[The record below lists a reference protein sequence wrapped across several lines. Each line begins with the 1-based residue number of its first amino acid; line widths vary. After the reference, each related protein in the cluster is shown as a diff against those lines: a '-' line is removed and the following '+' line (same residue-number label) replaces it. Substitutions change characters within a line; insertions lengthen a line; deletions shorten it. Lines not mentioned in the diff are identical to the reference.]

1 MSGRETIIF
10 GNNPSAYQQY
20 GKKDILAWRIP
31 WTEEP
36 GRLQFRGC
44 KEYDKTEQLTHTHIH
59 TQERYIWSLFSNL
72 WHRVPKALGIAW
84 VTGTFC
90 LFICKIH
97 NKRLPTLPKFMSMR
111 WLSASLDTSRWGLTA
126 TGASHVVKR
135 LELTNTNSQWFNQV
149 YLFSRRFVITPKQW
163 SS

>member
-59 TQERYIWSLFSNL
+59 TQDISGLCF
-72 WHRVPKALGIAW
+72 PIC
-84 VTGTFC
+84 GTEF
-90 LFICKIH
+90 LK
-97 NKRLPTLPKFMSMR
+97 PS
-111 WLSASLDTSRWGLTA
+111 
-126 TGASHVVKR
+126 
-135 LELTNTNSQWFNQV
+135 
-149 YLFSRRFVITPKQW
+149 
-163 SS
+163 